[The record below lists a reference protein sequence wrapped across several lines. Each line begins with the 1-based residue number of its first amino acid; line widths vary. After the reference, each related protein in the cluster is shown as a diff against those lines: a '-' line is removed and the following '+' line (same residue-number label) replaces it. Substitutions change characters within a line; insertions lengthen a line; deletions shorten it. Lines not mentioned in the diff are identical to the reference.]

1 MSFAQNL
8 LKVYDE
14 NIRVRMC
21 GVELKLAS
29 NVPIKYSDRTTFLTF
44 DFAITVGKLIK

>member
-14 NIRVRMC
+14 NIRVRLC
-21 GVELKLAS
+21 GVELKLAP
-29 NVPIKYSDRTTFLTF
+29 NVPIKYSDRTSFLIF
-44 DFAITVGKLIK
+44 HFALTVGK